1 MKKYLF
7 IVLTAAILA
16 SCQSKE
22 SYIKDFEAFIE
33 DVKAECDEYT
43 LEDWEKADKKFAR
56 FSEETY
62 KKFADELSLE
72 EKMEIAKCQTAY
84 AAMKAKAGIKNLGKD
99 IQEAAKKLDEA
110 MKEE

>member
-22 SYIKDFEAFIE
+22 SYIKDFYAFIE

-43 LEDWEKADKKFAR
+43 LEDWEKAD
-56 FSEETY
+56 